1 MLAAAETLY
10 RVLLERR
17 RRKWTS
23 GAATR
28 FSDCRIISVGNL
40 TTGGT
45 GKTPTVQW
53 LAHRLKADGAKVAVV
68 GARLWRNSFSG
79 RSRCLGWK
87 TDSAER
93 DASG

>member
-53 LAHRLKADGAKVAVV
+53 LARRLQADGAKVAVV
-68 GARLWRNSFSG
+68 ARGYGGQLSAAGAVVSDGNRF
-79 RSRCLGWK
+79 C
-87 TDSAER
+87 
-93 DASG
+93 